1 MNNEKESQQEVWDAI
16 AKSWYSFRQKPHP
29 QIISVLKRVSDEWKP
44 GKILE
49 IGCGNCRNLIPFEY
63 NDFDC
68 YGVDFSEEML
78 KYAMEYGKKHKL
90 RIKLKQAHATS
101 LPFEKDY
108 FDYVLCISVLHN
120 LKDDERLK
128 ALREIKRVLK
138 PNGKAIIVVWNKLQF
153 KWGLL
158 FKKKDVF
165 IPWHIGNQ
173 VHERYYH
180 LFTAGELKKVLKRE
194 EFKILQYNIFGKNL
208 IFVVQ

>member
-1 MNNEKESQQEVWDAI
+1 MSDIKEKESQEQVWDAI

-29 QIISVLKRVSDEWKP
+29 EILHVLKKFSEEWKP
-44 GKILE
+44 AKILE

-68 YGVDFSEEML
+68 YGIDFSEEML

-90 RIKLKQAHATS
+90 KIKLKQAYATS
-101 LPFEKDY
+101 LPFETNY
-108 FDYVLCISVLHN
+108 FDYILCISVLHN
-120 LKDDERLK
+120 LNREDRMK

-138 PNGKAIIVVWNKLQF
+138 PNGTALIAVWNKLQWKF
-153 KWGLL
+153 L
-158 FKKKDVF
+158 FRKRDVF
-165 IPWHIGNQ
+165 IPWHIGNT

-180 LFTAGELKKVLKRE
+180 LFTPFELKKLLKKEGFR
-194 EFKILQYNIFGKNL
+194 ILSHNIFGKNL